1 MVNENYLNPRDI
13 DFYLYEFL
21 DTEALLER
29 PRYADHSREI
39 FDATLNGAQDIAKK
53 YFANHYAKGDDNE
66 PTFDGLSVTM
76 IPETQVA
83 WNVAAEF
90 GLMAAHHDAS
100 EGGLQL
106 PEIICKAAGAYIQ
119 AANCASSG
127 YYIVTASAGN
137 LVRNFGSKRQKEH
150 FLHPMMDGRF
160 AGTMALS
167 EPAQGSALADI
178 TTSAKL
184 QSDGSY
190 RIRGQKIYI
199 TNGDHN
205 LTENIIH
212 MVLAKIEGAPP
223 GVKGISLFIVPK
235 VLVNEDGSLG
245 QRNDVA
251 LAGLLHK
258 MGNRTAT
265 STVLHFGER
274 EGAVG
279 YLVGEPHQ
287 GLRYMFQM
295 MNELRVGVGLGAAA
309 IAYRGYQHSLQY
321 ARERPQGRLPS
332 NKNPLTPQVKIIQH
346 ADVRRMLMA
355 QKAIAE
361 GSMALTLYAASLFE
375 DSQTLPHASDRER
388 AHSLLD
394 LLTPV
399 VKSFPARYGC
409 VSNDLA
415 IQVLG
420 GSGYIR
426 DYPVEQLYRDQRLN
440 PIHEGTDGIHGID
453 LLGRKVSARR
463 GDNFQLLMAEI
474 RASLV
479 DGANI
484 RRVEHLIPP
493 INEAL
498 DRVEHV
504 TANLLERITADPDR
518 GLSNASLYLNMFG
531 HLVVAWIWFRQAVVA
546 AKKLS
551 FDVDECSEIDANFY
565 HGKLQTARYFIKREL
580 PKTSHEAK
588 ILGENDSICF
598 DMQETFF

>member
-1 MVNENYLNPRDI
+1 MNSNYLNPRDI

-21 DTEALLER
+21 DTEALLGR
-29 PRYADHSREI
+29 PRYSDHSREI
-39 FDATLNGAQDIAKK
+39 FDATLNGAQNIAEK
-53 YFANHYAKGDDNE
+53 YYANHYSKGDDNE
-66 PTFDGLSVTM
+66 PTFDGSTVTM

-83 WNVAAEF
+83 WDVAAEF

-106 PEIICKAAGAYIQ
+106 PEIICKAASAYIQ

-137 LVRNFGSKRQKEH
+137 LVRNFGSKIQKEQ

-178 TTSAKL
+178 KTSAIRE
-184 QSDGSY
+184 SDGSY

-223 GVKGISLFIVPK
+223 GVRGISLFIVPK

-245 QRNDVA
+245 ERNDVA

-265 STVLHFGER
+265 STVLHFGEN

-279 YLVGEPHQ
+279 YLVGEPHR
-287 GLRYMFQM
+287 GLGYMFQM

-309 IAYRGYQHSLQY
+309 IAYRGYQHSLEY

-332 NKNPLTPQVKIIQH
+332 NKNPSTPQVKIIQH
-346 ADVRRMLMA
+346 ADVRRMLMG

-375 DSQTLPHASDRER
+375 DSQTSPNESDKER
-388 AHSLLD
+388 ALSLLD

-399 VKSFPARYGC
+399 VKSFPSRYGC
-409 VSNDLA
+409 LSNDLA

-453 LLGRKVSARR
+453 LLGRKVSARN
-463 GDNFQLLMAEI
+463 GNNFKLLMSEI
-474 RASLV
+474 RATLD
-479 DGANI
+479 DGSEVRQVKHLISPISEALQ
-484 RRVEHLIPP
+484 RVEYVTENL
-493 INEAL
+493 L
-498 DRVEHV
+498 DRI
-504 TANLLERITADPDR
+504 AIDPDR
-518 GLSNASLYLNMFG
+518 GLSNATLYLDMFG

-546 AKKLS
+546 AKKIS
-551 FDVDECSEIDANFY
+551 GNIDECSELDVNFY
-565 HGKLQTARYFIKREL
+565 QGKLQTASYFIKREL

-588 ILGENDSICF
+588 ILEENDSICF
-598 DMQETFF
+598 DMQDAFF